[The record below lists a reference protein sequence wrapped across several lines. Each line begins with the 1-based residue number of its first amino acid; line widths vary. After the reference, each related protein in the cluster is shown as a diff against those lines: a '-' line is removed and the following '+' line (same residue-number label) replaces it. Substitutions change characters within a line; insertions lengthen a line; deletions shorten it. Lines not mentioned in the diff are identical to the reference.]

1 VEEILIEHTK
11 ATDNPAHVHEI
22 VRLAEQELKGLESE
36 RTQIMKRIGA
46 VRKAILGL
54 ADLFGAELVSEEAL
68 GLANP
73 KKRAGRGAGIT
84 KACRMAL
91 MKAEK
96 PMSAR
101 EVCRVL
107 QIEYP
112 DCIANHR
119 DAVASVTTV
128 LSRLVR
134 YGEAVVL
141 AAEGGRRRWKWAVTT
156 ESPYEPTMVA
166 GSTAFKI

>member
-1 VEEILIEHTK
+1 
-11 ATDNPAHVHEI
+11 
-22 VRLAEQELKGLESE
+22 
-36 RTQIMKRIGA
+36 MKRIGA
-46 VRKAILGL
+46 VRKAIIGL
-54 ADLFGAELVSEEAL
+54 ADLFGADLVSEEAL

-84 KACRMAL
+84 KGCRLVL

-101 EVCRVL
+101 EVCRML

-119 DAVASVTTV
+119 DPVASVTTV

-134 YGEAVVL
+134 YGEATVL
-141 AAEGGRRRWKWAVTT
+141 AVERGRRRWKWAVNT
-156 ESPYEPTMVA
+156 EAPYESAMPA
-166 GSTAFKI
+166 GTSSFKNQ